1 MSKHFGVAA
10 PENLR
15 DFLRAVLVLH
25 LVTADTLHAAKAN
38 NDEALHQPLRANLT
52 NQP

>member
-15 DFLRAVLVLH
+15 DFLRAVLH

-38 NDEALHQPLRANLT
+38 NDEALHQPLRANLA